1 MAFLPGSVRTPGAM
15 AFATT
20 AIDGGLRE
28 TNLMA
33 FGTTALAGL
42 NRPLSG
48 TAGGGGNELVR
59 EDPKLVRETP

>member
-1 MAFLPGSVRTPGAM
+1 MAFLPGGVRTPGVM

-20 AIDGGLRE
+20 AIDGALRE

-42 NRPLSG
+42 NRPLGG
-48 TAGGGGNELVR
+48 TAGGGNELVR

>member
-1 MAFLPGSVRTPGAM
+1 M

-33 FGTTALAGL
+33 FGTTAMDGL

>member
-1 MAFLPGSVRTPGAM
+1 MASLPGGLRATNLM

-20 AIDGGLRE
+20 ALDGALRE

-33 FGTTALAGL
+33 FGTTALDGN
-42 NRPLSG
+42 NRPLGG
-48 TAGGGGNELVR
+48 TAGGGNELVR